1 MTAANEV
8 VFLLDVDDKLRI
20 LAAMKKL
27 WGYQLTTVFPRQGH
41 YALDLG
47 YIAAYPPA
55 DIMIEHIGS
64 LINVDFSFARH
75 HSAPFMSYGDVKT
88 ESGVKSR
95 MLRIYGTN
103 PIGHPVP
110 IL

>member
-41 YALDLG
+41 YALDSHT
-47 YIAAYPPA
+47 IATYPTA
-55 DIMIEHIGS
+55 DLTARRIRD
-64 LINVDFSFARH
+64 LINYELQTLLGIPKADC
-75 HSAPFMSYGDVKT
+75 T
-88 ESGVKSR
+88 
-95 MLRIYGTN
+95 
-103 PIGHPVP
+103 
-110 IL
+110 